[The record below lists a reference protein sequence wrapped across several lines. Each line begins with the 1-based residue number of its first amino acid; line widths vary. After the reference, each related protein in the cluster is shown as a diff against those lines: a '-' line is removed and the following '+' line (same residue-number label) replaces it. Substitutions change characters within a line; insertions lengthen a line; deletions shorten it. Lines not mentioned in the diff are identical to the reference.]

1 MSDLTTLSVG
11 SQDSEKELLE
21 NAAAANAM
29 ATFENCFLLI
39 VLTREWFVLVSY
51 EMEEAAKIQGRATLI
66 AK

>member
-29 ATFENCFLLI
+29 ATFENCLLLI

-51 EMEEAAKIQGRATLI
+51 EMEEEAKIRARVILI
-66 AK
+66 TK